1 MARRISDETDHPQSH
16 LVERLRRA
24 GLRAT
29 RPRLI
34 ILDVLERGS
43 GHRSIDEL
51 LDLLR
56 ARGVRLPRATVY
68 NVIRSLVAHGLV
80 MVADT
85 GPGRM
90 LVEPAQ
96 SWHHHFVCRQCGA
109 VLDVACV
116 VGAKPCLHGSRHRAW
131 THARGASAELAS
143 PFCLSRMRCCAR
155 RRLCRRSE
163 AVPPTRSSRCRGRRG
178 TGDLA
183 WTLSTLRG
191 EVTAGRGPA

>member
-1 MARRISDETDHPQSH
+1 MTRRIGHETDHRQSL

-34 ILDVLERGS
+34 ILDVLERAS

-51 LDLLR
+51 MDLLR

-68 NVIRSLVAHGLV
+68 NVIRSLVVNGLV

-116 VGAKPCLHGSRHRAW
+116 VGAKPCLQPDLPGAEVDEAQVIWRGRCPRCVEKSRLEGGQHDPGAD
-131 THARGASAELAS
+131 RGARPSGDRTNRGHS
-143 PFCLSRMRCCAR
+143 D
-155 RRLCRRSE
+155 RSDR
-163 AVPPTRSSRCRGRRG
+163 P
-178 TGDLA
+178 
-183 WTLSTLRG
+183 
-191 EVTAGRGPA
+191 

>member
-34 ILDVLERGS
+34 ILEVLERGS

-96 SWHHHFVCRQCGA
+96 SWHHHFVCRECGA

-116 VGAKPCLHGSRHRAW
+116 VGAKPCLQPDLPGAEVDEAQVIWRGRCPRCVEKSQLEGGQHDRA
-131 THARGASAELAS
+131 AERGARPAGGCTDRGQ
-143 PFCLSRMRCCAR
+143 PD
-155 RRLCRRSE
+155 RSDR
-163 AVPPTRSSRCRGRRG
+163 T
-178 TGDLA
+178 
-183 WTLSTLRG
+183 
-191 EVTAGRGPA
+191 

>member
-1 MARRISDETDHPQSH
+1 VLFWTVSSEVRRTTRRIGDEMDHRQSL

-34 ILDVLERGS
+34 ILDVLEQSS

-51 LDLLR
+51 LGLLR

-68 NVIRSLVAHGLV
+68 NVIRSLVANGLV

-90 LVEPAQ
+90 LVEPVH
-96 SWHHHFVCRQCGA
+96 SWHHHFVCRECGA
-109 VLDVACV
+109 VLDVPCV
-116 VGAKPCLHGSRHRAW
+116 VGAKPCLQPDLAGAEVDEAQVIWRGRCPRCVEKSRLEGGQHD
-131 THARGASAELAS
+131 RGAE
-143 PFCLSRMRCCAR
+143 RGAR
-155 RRLCRRSE
+155 PSGDRTDRGY
-163 AVPPTRSSRCRGRRG
+163 PDSSDQ
-178 TGDLA
+178 T
-183 WTLSTLRG
+183 
-191 EVTAGRGPA
+191 